1 MKLCFKTMNLHCH
14 AQLTMPCHAMHTDLD
29 QYWKIVQKMFK
40 DQLQTKL
47 ILTAYRFNFF
57 VGYRRSEM

>member
-1 MKLCFKTMNLHCH
+1 MLQDDEL
-14 AQLTMPCHAMHTDLD
+14 ALPCTVDHAMHTDLD

>member
-1 MKLCFKTMNLHCH
+1 MLQDDELALPCTVDH
-14 AQLTMPCHAMHTDLD
+14 AMPCHAMHTDLD
-29 QYWKIVQKMFK
+29 QNWKIVQKMFK

-57 VGYRRSEM
+57 VGDRLSEM

>member
-1 MKLCFKTMNLHCH
+1 
-14 AQLTMPCHAMHTDLD
+14 MHTDLD

-57 VGYRRSEM
+57 VGYRRSAVLLSRPDIRAFVENCPG